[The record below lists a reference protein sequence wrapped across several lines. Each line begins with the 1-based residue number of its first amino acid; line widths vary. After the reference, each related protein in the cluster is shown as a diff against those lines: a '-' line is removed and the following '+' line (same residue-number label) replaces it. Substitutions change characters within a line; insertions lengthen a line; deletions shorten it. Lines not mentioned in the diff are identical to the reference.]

1 MQFISMAVYTIS
13 EINIYPI
20 KSLGGFS
27 VERAQVEDRG
37 LQYDRR
43 WMLVD
48 AHGNFLTQRQ
58 HAHMAMLQVH
68 LQDQGLLV
76 THKQEA
82 VEPLFIPFEPQT
94 NNTLRVTVWDDACDA
109 VEVSADVSE
118 WFSQT
123 LGMSARLVMMP
134 AQTARKVDP
143 TYAHQDELVSFAD
156 AFPLLLIGQ
165 SSLDDLNSRLAEPVP
180 MNRFRPNLV
189 FTGGAPFAEDE
200 IDEFKIGNMPFR
212 AAKPCARCVVTTID
226 QQSAYKSAEPLKTLS
241 TYRLRNNKVMFGQ
254 NLLHAGT
261 GEIKVG
267 DKLEVLH
274 KKPL

>member
-1 MQFISMAVYTIS
+1 MSVYTIS

-20 KSLGGFS
+20 KSLGGFP

-48 AHGNFLTQRQ
+48 AQGNFLTQRQ
-58 HAHMAMLQVH
+58 HAHMALLQVH

-76 THKQEA
+76 THKHNA
-82 VEPLFIPFEPQT
+82 VAPLLIPFEPQAS
-94 NNTLRVTVWDDACDA
+94 NRLRVTVWDDTCDA
-109 VEVSADVSE
+109 VEVSAEAND
-118 WFSQT
+118 WFSQA
-123 LGMSARLVMMP
+123 LAMPARLVKMP

-143 TYAHQDELVSFAD
+143 TYAHQHELVSFAD

-165 SSLDDLNSRLAEPVP
+165 ASLDDLNSRLSEPVP

-189 FTGGAPFAEDE
+189 FTGGAPFAEDSFA
-200 IDEFKIGNMPFR
+200 EFKIGNMPFR

-226 QQSAYKSAEPLKTLS
+226 QQSAQKSAEPLKTLS

-254 NLLHAGT
+254 NLLHRGV
-261 GEIKVG
+261 GEIRVG

-274 KKPL
+274 TKPF